1 MKWIVRI
8 LAALVALLVL
18 CVAGLWVAGMRP
30 GHGHVVAE
38 IVIDRPAPQV
48 FRWLAEDERVKKWV
62 GGLTEIRQVSA
73 PASGGEVGKKF
84 RIVEYYNGQR
94 ADMEMEVTKFE
105 KDRAL
110 SVFIS
115 SIGDPNNGFTETGDY
130 TLAEQSGKTRLR
142 FEVQT
147 KYSGFVLRM
156 LEPMITPKAQEKL
169 QEDFRRMKELAEA
182 EPKTN

>member
-8 LAALVALLVL
+8 LGGLVALLVL

-38 IVIDRPAPQV
+38 IEIDRPAPQV

-62 GGLTEIRQVSA
+62 GGLTEVRLVSA
-73 PASGGEVGKKF
+73 PAGGGEVGKKF
-84 RIVEYYNGQR
+84 HMVEYYNAQR
-94 ADMEMEVTKFE
+94 VDMEMEVTKFE

-110 SVFIS
+110 SLLIS
-115 SIGDPNNGFTETGDY
+115 SVGDPNNAFTETGDY
-130 TLAEQSGKTRLR
+130 MLSEQNGKTRLR

-147 KYSGFVLRM
+147 KYSGFVLGL
-156 LEPMITPKAQEKL
+156 LEPLITPKAQEKL
-169 QEDFRRMKELAEA
+169 QEDFHRMKELAEA
-182 EPKTN
+182 EPKAN